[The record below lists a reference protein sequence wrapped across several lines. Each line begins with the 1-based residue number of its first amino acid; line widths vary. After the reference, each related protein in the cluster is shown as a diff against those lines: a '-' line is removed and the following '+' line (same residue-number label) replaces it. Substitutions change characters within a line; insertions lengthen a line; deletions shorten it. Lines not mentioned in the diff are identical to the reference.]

1 MADAGKGEWVVAL
14 TGASGQAYG
23 LRVISLLAR
32 LAETVHVVASE
43 RAVDIARLETSV
55 ELTGDGLARIVGPA
69 AAKRVAFHRWD
80 DWSAP
85 MASGA
90 DPFLG
95 VAVVPC
101 SMGTLGRVAAGVSGT
116 LIERAVDVALKEGR
130 KTVLVTRET
139 PLNQIHLEN
148 LLRMSR
154 AGAVVLPA
162 CPGFYDR
169 PKGLD
174 DLVEFVARK
183 TVSALGL
190 PLPPL

>member
-1 MADAGKGEWVVAL
+1 MAAAGKGEWVVAL

-23 LRVISLLAR
+23 LRVVSLLAR
-32 LAETVHVVASE
+32 AAETVHVVASE
-43 RAVDIARLETSV
+43 RAADIARLETGA
-55 ELTGDGLARIVGPA
+55 ELTAEGLARALGPA
-69 AAKRVAFHRWD
+69 GAERVAVHRWD
-80 DWSAP
+80 DWTAP

-130 KTVLVTRET
+130 KVVLVTRET
-139 PLNQIHLEN
+139 PLNQLHLEN
-148 LLRMSR
+148 MVRMSR
-154 AGAVVLPA
+154 AGAVILPA

-169 PKGLD
+169 PKSLD

-190 PLPPL
+190 GLPPL